1 MQLSTLS
8 QMNRGKTLPHWC
20 GLKLDLKAVEEEID
34 RQDTLSGGN
43 SPDAA
48 MARFSLTLTKKSP
61 GEVAEYIGKHRE

>member
-1 MQLSTLS
+1 
-8 QMNRGKTLPHWC
+8 MNRGKTLPHWC

-34 RQDTLSGGN
+34 RQDTLSEGN

-48 MARFSLTLTKKSP
+48 VARFSLALTKKSP